1 MIKVKKN
8 EILFIY
14 NTDKFRDREA
24 LGYVS
29 ALNNPRVKN
38 IDLKKDPLTMQQIGD
53 VAMSMGVN
61 PQQLVEEDYKNK
73 IKEKFSGK
81 DLLENEDVLKY
92 MQKNP
97 EVIKTPIIVTHD
109 SAYVVDSPYDFIKE
123 NMAVKSTAKKHL

>member
-38 IDLKKDPLTMQQIGD
+38 IDVKKDPLTMQQIGD
-53 VAMSMGVN
+53 VAMSMGVK
-61 PQQLVEEDYKNK
+61 PEQ
-73 IKEKFSGK
+73 
-81 DLLENEDVLKY
+81 LLEE
-92 MQKNP
+92 
-97 EVIKTPIIVTHD
+97 EE
-109 SAYVVDSPYDFIKE
+109 KE
-123 NMAVKSTAKKHL
+123 AA